1 MTLPNI
7 KNNMKLVVKIKK
19 KIYIYTIIIQLLTE
33 KEGKKERK
41 TNSAKK
47 NRSTLVQFVYK
58 INKHETR
65 GVMTKERYYTQ
76 AGKECTNSTKTKI
89 HTKGKNNSLQ

>member
-1 MTLPNI
+1 
-7 KNNMKLVVKIKK
+7 MKLVVKK
-19 KIYIYTIIIQLLTE
+19 KIYIHNYNTIADRE
-33 KEGKKERK
+33 RRKERK
-41 TNSAKK
+41 KNKLSKKK

-65 GVMTKERYYTQ
+65 GVITKERYYTQ